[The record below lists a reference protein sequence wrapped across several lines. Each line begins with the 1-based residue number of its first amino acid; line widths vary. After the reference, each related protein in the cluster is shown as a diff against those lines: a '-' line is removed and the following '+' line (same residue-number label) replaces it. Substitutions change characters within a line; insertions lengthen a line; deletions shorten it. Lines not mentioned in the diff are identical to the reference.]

1 MWTISSPMKSNHRK
15 MQYMFEAF
23 NHHAPAVGMCINA
36 LMIKVMSAPIVG
48 EQCQA
53 ILLNGDDVNKFKY
66 LCSMF
71 ISIRKG
77 IKAIRGRINLARYA
91 FKHLRFCFFIAE

>member
-1 MWTISSPMKSNHRK
+1 MKSNHRK
-15 MQYMFEAF
+15 MQCMFEAF
-23 NHHAPAVGMCINA
+23 NHHAATVGMHINA

-53 ILLNGDDVNKFKY
+53 ILLNGDDVNKY

-91 FKHLRFCFFIAE
+91 FKHLRFWFFIAE

>member
-1 MWTISSPMKSNHRK
+1 
-15 MQYMFEAF
+15 MQYMFKAF
-23 NHHAPAVGMCINA
+23 NRHAATVGMCINA
-36 LMIKVMSAPIVG
+36 LMIKVMPALILG

-53 ILLNGDDVNKFKY
+53 ILLNDDDVNKLKY
-66 LCSMF
+66 LCLMF

-91 FKHLRFCFFIAE
+91 FAHLRFCFLSQSEILLRTKGRA